1 MTHFGRLLCAF
12 TVVSVVF
19 FAVVYSGTFAALDP
33 IVVPLV
39 ALTLSSATATTT
51 TTSTTVAARLSCGQ
65 VFVWQKEKED
75 RCRVVNCT
83 LGGTGSSS
91 TVTSPAVVNSSR
103 LSLSL
108 DFDCTLQCAW
118 ACALAL
124 LTWLAPDNR
133 NGKRCQQSP
142 EFVMCVCYPLLQP
155 TRLGVLHWW
164 SLFLALFPP
173 PPLVE
178 SMYSLPIHTHRQ
190 ARTRSPQVIIR
201 AISRQLIDPRW
212 SSFAD
217 AAD

>member
-51 TTSTTVAARLSCGQ
+51 TTTYTTVAARLSCGQ

-75 RCRVVNCT
+75 RCRAVNCT

-142 EFVMCVCYPLLQP
+142 EFVCVLSIVAAYSPRCSSLVITIFSPLSPSSLGWIHVQP
-155 TRLGVLHWW
+155 AHTHTDKHALAHHRW
-164 SLFLALFPP
+164 SLEQ
-173 PPLVE
+173 LV
-178 SMYSLPIHTHRQ
+178 
-190 ARTRSPQVIIR
+190 
-201 AISRQLIDPRW
+201 DN
-212 SSFAD
+212 
-217 AAD
+217 